1 MKKTVE
7 PEELDRL
14 GNKMAQLVD
23 GQAEAS
29 RSQFEEIFHADGALR
44 LQSHPDWGGMASE
57 DQAFAFNL
65 LACLLVQNACAF
77 QRRIVDP
84 VGLAPV
90 CLLALAR
97 VRYDIRDSKRQELA
111 TNLLSAPAHSLD
123 INSLKIIKAFK
134 EDLTLAK
141 DTGRL
146 GLRLFCTLKALRR
159 MWKPS
164 VIEQERLNKQLSL
177 MGERAPGSSLDLLS
191 ARLALKYHL
200 GAAGFREQQLQH
212 AKERLQSKTKKWSTM
227 RPVAA
232 SVVGK
237 CVDHWSDGISLLSG
251 DARFADTPA
260 PDWCPS
266 KADVRQWTPVL
277 DPRTQDAEK
286 TVYSVA
292 AAAINRRLFKYWMGK
307 ASDCSKS
314 GQNLFCGVAMV
325 AGNFEQSRPLNLPDN
340 TDIYIFGEAVNRSVR
355 IVGGA
360 WQNQQVN
367 LRRPWTFGWAANVF
381 LERLRALSSTT
392 SAADAGTT
400 AASNSMQAG
409 QWPLTIVAFP
419 ISWRTGP
426 PHGFHGVVQ
435 CDQTTPGL
443 TAGVFPWEEDTC
455 QSDGMGCV
463 VVVVCAQGPLVKL
476 ISLCGFT
483 GQ

>member
-1 MKKTVE
+1 M
-7 PEELDRL
+7 
-14 GNKMAQLVD
+14 
-23 GQAEAS
+23 
-29 RSQFEEIFHADGALR
+29 
-44 LQSHPDWGGMASE
+44 
-57 DQAFAFNL
+57 
-65 LACLLVQNACAF
+65 
-77 QRRIVDP
+77 DP

-90 CLLALAR
+90 CCLPLAR

-212 AKERLQSKTKKWSTM
+212 AKERLQSKKKSGQQCVLLLLPLW
-227 RPVAA
+227 A
-232 SVVGK
+232 SVLTTGLMGSV
-237 CVDHWSDGISLLSG
+237 LLSG

-260 PDWCPS
+260 PDWRPS

-307 ASDCSKS
+307 ASDCSKEWAEFV
-314 GQNLFCGVAMV
+314 LWCGH
-325 AGNFEQSRPLNLPDN
+325 G
-340 TDIYIFGEAVNRSVR
+340 
-355 IVGGA
+355 
-360 WQNQQVN
+360 
-367 LRRPWTFGWAANVF
+367 RR
-381 LERLRALSSTT
+381 
-392 SAADAGTT
+392 
-400 AASNSMQAG
+400 
-409 QWPLTIVAFP
+409 
-419 ISWRTGP
+419 
-426 PHGFHGVVQ
+426 
-435 CDQTTPGL
+435 
-443 TAGVFPWEEDTC
+443 
-455 QSDGMGCV
+455 
-463 VVVVCAQGPLVKL
+463 KL
-476 ISLCGFT
+476 
-483 GQ
+483 